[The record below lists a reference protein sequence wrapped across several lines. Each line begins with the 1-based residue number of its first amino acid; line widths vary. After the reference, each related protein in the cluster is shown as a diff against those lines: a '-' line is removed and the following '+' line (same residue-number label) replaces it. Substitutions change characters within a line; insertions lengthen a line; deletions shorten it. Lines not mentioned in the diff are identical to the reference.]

1 MLYKYRSINDWTKEL
16 FKSQKVWLA
25 KPSTLN
31 DPFECRIP
39 KYSKNEIQTHV
50 EEIMKNQM
58 MGFIM
63 SMPLNDSD
71 NPILGR
77 NKGTDFYGK
86 NEREVRILSNRIS
99 KAKGIPKKYRLIN
112 NFLKSVGLEG
122 MSSPYDQVNSLNDT
136 FSTIGVFSLSEDPE
150 NMLMWSHYGSNHEGI
165 AIGFEKNGKLANEEY
180 CQPVRYE
187 KELPKV
193 DITKGIMNGV
203 NFFAGAQRP
212 QSFVQLKD
220 PQLQKVLLTKTV
232 DWKYEKEWRYFESNY
247 GSFDFPGKM
256 TEVIF
261 GLKCTQAEIDSIV
274 ELCSDN
280 FSHDIAFKKVVNA
293 NDSTKL
299 QLKSMKI

>member
-39 KYSKNEIQTHV
+39 KYSKSEIQAHA
-50 EEIMKNQM
+50 EEKMKNQM

-63 SMPLNDSD
+63 SMPLSD
-71 NPILGR
+71 GDNFLLGR
-77 NKGTDFYGK
+77 KKGADFYGK
-86 NEREVRILSNRIS
+86 NEREVRILSKRIRR
-99 KAKGIPKKYRLIN
+99 AKDIPQKYRLIN
-112 NFLKSVGLEG
+112 NFLKGVGLEG
-122 MSSPYDQVNSLNDT
+122 MSSPYDQINSLNDT
-136 FSTIGVFSLSEDPE
+136 LSSVGVFSLSEDPL

-165 AIGFEKNGKLANEEY
+165 AIGFEKNNKLANEDY
-180 CQPVRYE
+180 CQPVTYE

-203 NFFAGAQRP
+203 SFFAGGQRP
-212 QSFVQLKD
+212 QNYVQLKD
-220 PQLQKVLLTKTV
+220 PQIQRVLLTKTA
-232 DWKYEKEWRYFESNY
+232 DWAYEREWRYFEPNH

-261 GLKCTQAEIDSIV
+261 GLKCSQAEIDSIV
-274 ELCSDN
+274 ELCREN
-280 FSHDIAFKKVVNA
+280 FSHVVTFKKVVNA
-293 NDSTKL
+293 NGSSKL
-299 QLKSMKI
+299 QLKPMKI